1 LDEVI
6 PGYEHDALFY
16 DSEEELVASAAPF
29 LRAALD
35 RSEGVVL
42 VCADRNASLLAE
54 ALHGHPRIGTLDR
67 SEVYRRVPAAIA
79 TYQRMAESHL
89 AEGADRVR
97 VVGEIDFDRDD
108 WEEWARFEALSNAVL
123 GPYSLWALC
132 LYDTR
137 RLRAE
142 VLEAAERTH
151 PRLITAADRAPNP
164 HYVSPDRFLS
174 EFAAQ
179 PDPLESTAP
188 AIDMTG
194 AISLHQ
200 LRQEVTALLEA
211 GSGPAVGGRPDLVN
225 GFVFA
230 VSEVATNAM
239 SYGRPPVRVRVWS
252 AGDRAVCTVTDHG
265 DGFSD
270 PFTGYQSRGHRN
282 VEIDGQGLW
291 MARQLCDV
299 VSITREPGAFTVRII
314 SFR

>member
-1 LDEVI
+1 LDEVR

-16 DSEEELVASAAPF
+16 ESDEELVASAAPF

-35 RSEGVVL
+35 RSEVVVL
-42 VCADRNASLLAE
+42 VCADRNASLLAD
-54 ALHGHPRIGTLDR
+54 ALHGHPRIAILDR
-67 SEVYRRVPAAIA
+67 SEVFRRVPAAIA

-97 VVGEIDFDRDD
+97 VVGEIDFDRHD
-108 WEEWARFEALSNAVL
+108 WEEWARFEALSNAVFE
-123 GPYSLWALC
+123 PYSLWSLC
-132 LYDTR
+132 LYDIR

-142 VLEAAERTH
+142 VLQAAERTH

-164 HYVSPDRFLS
+164 RYVSPDRFLA
-174 EFAAQ
+174 EFAAR
-179 PDPLESTAP
+179 PDPLEATPP
-188 AIDMTG
+188 AIDVTG
-194 AISLHQ
+194 TINLHQ
-200 LRQEVTALLEA
+200 LRQDVTALLEA
-211 GSGPAVGGRPDLVN
+211 GSGPARPDMVN

-239 SYGRPPVRVRVWS
+239 VHGRPPLRVRVWS
-252 AGDRAVCTVTDHG
+252 GGDRAVGTVTDHG
-265 DGFSD
+265 DGFED

-282 VEIDGQGLW
+282 VEIEGQGLW

-299 VSITREPGAFTVRII
+299 VSVAQAPGTFTARII

>member
-16 DSEEELVASAAPF
+16 DSDAGLVASAAPF

-54 ALHGHPRIGTLDR
+54 ALHGHPCIGILDR

-97 VVGEIDFDRDD
+97 VVGEIDFDRHD

-123 GPYSLWALC
+123 KAYPLWALC

-142 VLEAAERTH
+142 VLDAAERTH

-188 AIDMTG
+188 AIDLTG

-200 LRQEVTALLEA
+200 LRQEVPALLT
-211 GSGPAVGGRPDLVN
+211 GPAVRGQPDMVN

-239 SYGRPPVRVRVWS
+239 VHGRAPVRVRVW
-252 AGDRAVCTVTDHG
+252 AAADRAVCTVTDQG

-282 VEIDGQGLW
+282 VEIEGQGLW

-299 VSITREPGAFTVRII
+299 VSISRERGAFIVRII

>member
-1 LDEVI
+1 LDEVT

-16 DSEEELVASAAPF
+16 ESEEELVASVAPF

-42 VCADRNASLLAE
+42 VCADRNASLLAD
-54 ALHGHPRIGTLDR
+54 ALHGHPRIGILDR
-67 SEVYRRVPAAIA
+67 SEVFRRVPAAIA
-79 TYQRMAESHL
+79 AYQRMAESHL
-89 AEGADRVR
+89 AEGADRVQ

-123 GPYSLWALC
+123 EPYPLWSLC

-179 PDPLESTAP
+179 PDPLETTAP
-188 AIDMTG
+188 AIDITG
-194 AISLHQ
+194 AVSLHQ
-200 LRQEVTALLEA
+200 LRQDVTALLEV
-211 GSGPAVGGRPDLVN
+211 GSRPARPDMVN

-230 VSEVATNAM
+230 VSEVATNA
-239 SYGRPPVRVRVWS
+239 SVHGRPPVRVRVWS
-252 AGDRAVCTVTDHG
+252 SADRAVCTVTDHG
-265 DGFSD
+265 DGFED
-270 PFTGYQSRGHRN
+270 PFTGYQSRGRRN
-282 VEIDGQGLW
+282 VEIEGQGLW

-299 VSITREPGAFTVRII
+299 VSVSAEPGAFTVRII

>member
-1 LDEVI
+1 LDEVR

-16 DSEEELVASAAPF
+16 ESEEELVASAAPF

-35 RSEGVVL
+35 RSEVVVL
-42 VCADRNASLLAE
+42 VCADRNASLLAD
-54 ALHGHPRIGTLDR
+54 ALHGHPRIGILDR
-67 SEVYRRVPAAIA
+67 AEVFRRVPAAIA

-97 VVGEIDFDRDD
+97 VVGEIDFDRHD

-123 GPYSLWALC
+123 EPYSLWSLC
-132 LYDTR
+132 LYDTK

-151 PRLITAADRAPNP
+151 PRLITAADRVPNP
-164 HYVSPDRFLS
+164 NYVSPDRFLA
-174 EFAAQ
+174 EFTAR
-179 PDPLESTAP
+179 PDPLEATPP
-188 AIDMTG
+188 AIDLTG
-194 AISLHQ
+194 AINLHQ
-200 LRQEVTALLEA
+200 LRQDVTSLLA
-211 GSGPAVGGRPDLVN
+211 GAGPAVGGRPDMVN

-239 SYGRPPVRVRVWS
+239 VHGRPPLRVRVWS
-252 AGDRAVCTVTDHG
+252 AGDRAVCTVTDRG
-265 DGFSD
+265 DGFAD

-282 VEIDGQGLW
+282 VEIEGQGLW

-299 VSITREPGAFTVRII
+299 VSVAQEPGAFTVRII

>member
-6 PGYEHDALFY
+6 PGYEHDAL
-16 DSEEELVASAAPF
+16 
-29 LRAALD
+29 
-35 RSEGVVL
+35 
-42 VCADRNASLLAE
+42 
-54 ALHGHPRIGTLDR
+54 
-67 SEVYRRVPAAIA
+67 
-79 TYQRMAESHL
+79 
-89 AEGADRVR
+89 
-97 VVGEIDFDRDD
+97 DFDRHD

-123 GPYSLWALC
+123 EAYPLWALC

-142 VLEAAERTH
+142 VLDAAERTH

-179 PDPLESTAP
+179 PDPLESTTP

-200 LRQEVTALLEA
+200 LRQDVTALLT
-211 GSGPAVGGRPDLVN
+211 GPARPDMVN

-239 SYGRPPVRVRVWS
+239 VHGRAPVRVRIWA

-282 VEIDGQGLW
+282 MEIEGQGLW

-299 VSITREPGAFTVRII
+299 VGITREPGAFTVRII

>member
-1 LDEVI
+1 MDEVK

-16 DSEEELVASAAPF
+16 ESEEELVASAEPF

-35 RSEGVVL
+35 RSEVVVL
-42 VCADRNASLLAE
+42 ACADRNASLLAD
-54 ALHGHPRIGTLDR
+54 ALQGHPRLGILDR

-79 TYQRMAESHL
+79 AYQRMAESRL

-97 VVGEIDFDRDD
+97 VVAEIDFDRDD

-123 GPYSLWALC
+123 EPYSLWALC

-137 RLRAE
+137 RLRTE
-142 VLEAAERTH
+142 VLDAAERTH

-164 HYVSPDRFLS
+164 NYVSPDRFLS

-179 PDPLESTAP
+179 PDPLEATAP
-188 AIDMTG
+188 AIDLTG

-200 LRQEVTALLEA
+200 LRQDVTALLA
-211 GSGPAVGGRPDLVN
+211 GPARPDMAN

-239 SYGRPPVRVRVWS
+239 THGRPPVRVRVWS
-252 AGDRAVCTVTDHG
+252 ADDRAVCVVTDQG
-265 DGFSD
+265 DGFED

-282 VEIDGQGLW
+282 VEIEGQGLW

-299 VSITREPGAFTVRII
+299 VSVTQEPGALTVRII

>member
-1 LDEVI
+1 LDEVK

-16 DSEEELVASAAPF
+16 ESEEELVASAEPF

-35 RSEGVVL
+35 RSEMVVL
-42 VCADRNASLLAE
+42 ACADRNASLLAD
-54 ALHGHPRIGTLDR
+54 ALQGHPRIGIVDR

-79 TYQRMAESHL
+79 AYQRMAESHL

-97 VVGEIDFDRDD
+97 VVAEIDFDRDD

-123 GPYSLWALC
+123 EPYSLWALC

-137 RLRAE
+137 RLRPE
-142 VLEAAERTH
+142 VLKTAGRTH
-151 PRLITAADRAPNP
+151 PRLMTAADRAPNP
-164 HYVSPDRFLS
+164 DYVSPDRFLS

-179 PDPLESTAP
+179 PDPLEATAP
-188 AIDMTG
+188 AIDLTG

-200 LRQEVTALLEA
+200 LRQEVTALLAA
-211 GSGPAVGGRPDLVN
+211 GSSPGPPDMVN

-239 SYGRPPVRVRVWS
+239 VHGRAPVRVRVWT
-252 AGDRAVCTVTDHG
+252 AADRAVCTVTDHG

-282 VEIDGQGLW
+282 VEIEGQGLW

-299 VSITREPGAFTVRII
+299 VGITREPGAFTVRII